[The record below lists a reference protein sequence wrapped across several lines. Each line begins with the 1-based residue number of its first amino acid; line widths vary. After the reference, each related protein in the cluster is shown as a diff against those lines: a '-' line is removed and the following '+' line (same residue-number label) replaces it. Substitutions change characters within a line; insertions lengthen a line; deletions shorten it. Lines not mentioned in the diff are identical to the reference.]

1 MMAML
6 LAFVVIMGL
15 LMLKAQPYAK
25 ADVTRDREAE
35 LIFRGEAIA
44 RAIKLFQLRTGRFP
58 YNLEELMS
66 VRPRILRKVYKDPM
80 TEDGEWRKIF
90 AVQPGPSGDTT
101 GLPITGVASKSDG
114 NSYKVYR
121 GKTLYSDWIFSAMDS
136 ISRSNDPPGKSVRPI
151 EPAKRWSPLNRIGG
165 YPSTSSS
172 RHTEPGVWPGVWR
185 QVKLMPAPRTVS
197 PSSMP

>member
-6 LAFVVIMGL
+6 LAFMVIMGL

-35 LIFRGEAIA
+35 LIFRGEALA
-44 RAIKLFQLRTGRFP
+44 RAIKLYQMRTGRFP
-58 YNLEELMS
+58 FSLDELMS
-66 VRPRILRKVYKDPM
+66 VRPRILRKVYRDPM

-101 GLPITGVASKSDG
+101 GLPIIGVASKNDG

-121 GKTLYSDWIFSAMDS
+121 GKTLYSDWVFSAMDS
-136 ISRSNDPPGKSVRPI
+136 TATLPGGAVGTPGTPQLQPPGGGP
-151 EPAKRWSPLNRIGG
+151 RIRGTSGTGG
-165 YPSTSSS
+165 G
-172 RHTEPGVWPGVWR
+172 R
-185 QVKLMPAPRTVS
+185 
-197 PSSMP
+197 